1 MQTSLFVILRDS
13 LYVRYVQITPGDLTR
28 NQDEVQAMY
37 NVKDPIEIMFDQM
50 DIGQEFEIAG
60 NLPFSGRHL
69 VDMGVTKIFATQ

>member
-1 MQTSLFVILRDS
+1 M
-13 LYVRYVQITPGDLTR
+13 
-28 NQDEVQAMY
+28 QAMY

-69 VDMGVTKIFATQ
+69 VDMGVTKIFATR